1 MQAQEE
7 DQLLFGADPVDHES
21 TGERAGEVEGVDHDS
36 PHEDSAQ
43 LVGTAGDDV
52 DNPSREESEGVLREG
67 AVAASQVRQGEKVV
81 IGSIESSSAG
91 DEATYRDKAAESN
104 VSIEVQH

>member
-1 MQAQEE
+1 M
-7 DQLLFGADPVDHES
+7 
-21 TGERAGEVEGVDHDS
+21 
-36 PHEDSAQ
+36 
-43 LVGTAGDDV
+43 
-52 DNPSREESEGVLREG
+52 
-67 AVAASQVRQGEKVV
+67 AASQVRQGEKVV